1 MNEIQSIDFY
11 FESNVIIYIGPSN
24 KYTFRVGVGD
34 ILILLTVKGAAMIF
48 CWGGPDKSQTD
59 DR

>member
-34 ILILLTVKGAAMIF
+34 ITGRHSNSVNSGKTVK
-48 CWGGPDKSQTD
+48 
-59 DR
+59 